1 MSTDYNNWAW
11 LYNQT
16 MGPEYSQPQLDFL
29 RSHFLPHLPK
39 GGKVLDLCC
48 GTGQLISPLL
58 EEGYEITGLDSS
70 EEMLTYA
77 HQNAP
82 AAEYICAD
90 ARTFKLS
97 QPVNGIFSTSAS
109 LNHIMT
115 LEELAQVFS
124 RAYVNLLSEGL
135 LVFDLNHPQQLSR
148 WWRSQP
154 TEGEIGPDYAWI
166 ITPTYHP
173 ESSEGY
179 FTVTIYQ
186 ASQSAKGAITSW
198 LSAIRQR
205 LYRLMSRPRFIGL
218 RLKLIQNFHRVEP
231 SWEKKELV
239 YPVKGHD
246 LNAVNQALQTAGF
259 EEISLLTVDG
269 STEIDSNHSAHFIA
283 RKPSQKED
291 S

>member
-70 EEMLTYA
+70 GEMLTYA

-82 AAEYICAD
+82 DAEYICAD

-115 LEELAQVFS
+115 LEELAQGFS
-124 RAYVNLLSEGL
+124 RA
-135 LVFDLNHPQQLSR
+135 
-148 WWRSQP
+148 
-154 TEGEIGPDYAWI
+154 
-166 ITPTYHP
+166 
-173 ESSEGY
+173 
-179 FTVTIYQ
+179 
-186 ASQSAKGAITSW
+186 
-198 LSAIRQR
+198 
-205 LYRLMSRPRFIGL
+205 
-218 RLKLIQNFHRVEP
+218 
-231 SWEKKELV
+231 
-239 YPVKGHD
+239 
-246 LNAVNQALQTAGF
+246 
-259 EEISLLTVDG
+259 
-269 STEIDSNHSAHFIA
+269 
-283 RKPSQKED
+283 
-291 S
+291 